1 MFCHLELW
9 RPTAHPA
16 GTRNSHG
23 AVWPSPAP
31 LQCPSGLPR
40 PRGHVGTSLGC
51 LVGVW
56 CGHGAL
62 WWPTGRGLGRAL
74 LVCRG
79 PAVASSGPLWCP
91 WGKPRPLQWPPDP
104 QGPWQRPPVGWG
116 WYGAVFRA
124 CECRKATRS
133 GPPRPFVFLFFLA
146 APKKQEPP
154 RNGIKNRALLCFEVP
169 VASGPGVPRRQAPQ
183 SRAEHDF

>member
-1 MFCHLELW
+1 MDARPELRPEWRRARSSWRKFSGATYLW
-9 RPTAHPA
+9 RYPTSRRGICIGIIQTH
-16 GTRNSHG
+16 GTPSRKTRAKKWHG

-116 WYGAVFRA
+116 WYGAVCRA
-124 CECRKATRS
+124 CECRNAHSKWAPTAL
-133 GPPRPFVFLFFLA
+133 FLLFSSC
-146 APKKQEPP
+146 
-154 RNGIKNRALLCFEVP
+154 G
-169 VASGPGVPRRQAPQ
+169 
-183 SRAEHDF
+183 H